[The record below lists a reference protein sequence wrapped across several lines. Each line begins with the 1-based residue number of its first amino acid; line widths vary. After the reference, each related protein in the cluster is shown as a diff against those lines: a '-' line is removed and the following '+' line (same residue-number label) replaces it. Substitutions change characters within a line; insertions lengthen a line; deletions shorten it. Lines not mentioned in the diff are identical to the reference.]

1 MSTLRAGRFAIG
13 VGIARIA
20 VHLVAGLLI
29 SACVFPFVDA
39 AKRRRHVQRWSAKL
53 LTICGISVEVAPA
66 AAQFP
71 VHALV
76 VANHVSWL
84 DIFVINTLQ
93 PCRFV
98 AKADIRD
105 WPLLGWLSAKAGT
118 IFIARGKLR
127 AVRRIFE
134 YVVETIRDGDVVA
147 FFPEGTTAAQG
158 ALLPF
163 HSNLFEAAI
172 DAAVPIQPVA
182 LRYLDSAGVLAPQ
195 ANFIGETTFVESLL
209 TILRSE
215 KLVAQLIVLPVIDTA
230 GTHRRELAA
239 HAQAAIN
246 TALGYSAMQPATVS
260 ATHLATHSAIHLV
273 THPAKSPESEIPDNS
288 PETTH
293 GQ

>member
-1 MSTLRAGRFAIG
+1 MSAASAGRFAVAI
-13 VGIARIA
+13 GIARIV
-20 VHLVAGLLI
+20 VHLIAGLLT
-29 SACVFPFVDA
+29 SACVFPFAGA
-39 AKRRRHVQRWSAKL
+39 AGRQRHIQRWSINL
-53 LTICGISVEVAPA
+53 LKICGIHVDVAPPA
-66 AAQFP
+66 ARFP

-76 VANHVSWL
+76 VSNHVSWL

-98 AKADIRD
+98 AKSDIRE

-134 YVVETIRDGDVVA
+134 YVVATIRDGELVA

-182 LRYLDSAGVLAPQ
+182 LRYIDRAGALAPQ
-195 ANFIGETTFVESLL
+195 ADFIGETTFVDSLL

-215 KLVAQLIVLPVIDTA
+215 KLVAQLIVLPVIDTTDA
-230 GTHRRELAA
+230 HRRALAA
-239 HAQAAIN
+239 QAQAAIN
-246 TALGYSAMQPATVS
+246 TALGYPSG
-260 ATHLATHSAIHLV
+260 
-273 THPAKSPESEIPDNS
+273 D
-288 PETTH
+288 
-293 GQ
+293 

>member
-1 MSTLRAGRFAIG
+1 MAVAFS
-13 VGIARIA
+13 IARIA
-20 VHLVAGLLI
+20 GHLIAGLLT
-29 SACVFPFVDA
+29 SACVFPFIGA
-39 AKRRRHVQRWSAKL
+39 GGRQWHVQRWSTKL
-53 LTICGISVEVAPA
+53 LEICGISVDVAPTA
-66 AAQFP
+66 AKFP

-98 AKADIRD
+98 AKADIRE
-105 WPLLGWLSAKAGT
+105 WPLLGWLCAKAGT

-134 YVVETIRDGDVVA
+134 YVVTTIRDGELVA

-182 LRYLDSAGVLAPQ
+182 VRYLDRAGLLAPQ
-195 ANFIGETTFVESLL
+195 ANFIGETTFAESLL

-215 KLVAQLIVLPVIDTA
+215 KLSAQLIVLPVIDTA
-230 GTHRRELAA
+230 GAHRRELAA
-239 HAQAAIN
+239 QAQLSIN
-246 TALGYSAMQPATVS
+246 TALGYVS
-260 ATHLATHSAIHLV
+260 G
-273 THPAKSPESEIPDNS
+273 D
-288 PETTH
+288 
-293 GQ
+293 